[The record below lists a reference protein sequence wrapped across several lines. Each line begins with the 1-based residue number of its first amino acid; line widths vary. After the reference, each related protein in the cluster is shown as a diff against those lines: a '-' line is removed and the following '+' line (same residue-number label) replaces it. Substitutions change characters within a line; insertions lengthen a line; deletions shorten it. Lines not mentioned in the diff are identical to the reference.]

1 MILAVILL
9 AAFEVRAGDD
19 EGDPSPAEVRTQV
32 EAWLTDLRSPE
43 FAVREA
49 ARDGLAKLGP
59 RVPELLEEHRDDED
73 AEVRRT
79 IRLLLERMGR
89 EEPAEPAPPG
99 DLEALGRVTLT
110 AKGTLPFL
118 LDTLSAGHGAS
129 FALPEDVGPDW
140 FEIHLEDVPFFEA
153 LEAVAR
159 AGGLS
164 ARAPFDVAGRLTLS
178 RADPTD
184 LVPTAAAGPLR
195 VRLAQVTSI
204 RTLGA
209 TGGRRYVVGLD
220 LDWMPTVQLTQRRSP
235 RDLVAVDARGRGF
248 KPGGAARDT
257 TYGFS
262 PSSRTV
268 RIDVDLEPD
277 DPEAI
282 EHLEE
287 LSFVLPVRLQHG
299 RRDVV
304 FEGLADL
311 TLPATRELARAS
323 GEGVDRV
330 TLHAVERPDGEE
342 GPLVVDVRTQL
353 EGKTAA
359 SSVNV
364 VLQYGDGTAQPAST
378 GSRFPSADGT
388 LGLRARAWGRR
399 ESGPVAVRVTWFT
412 MEEEGQVAFSLSGI
426 PLR

>member
-1 MILAVILL
+1 M
-9 AAFEVRAGDD
+9 
-19 EGDPSPAEVRTQV
+19 
-32 EAWLTDLRSPE
+32 
-43 FAVREA
+43 
-49 ARDGLAKLGP
+49 
-59 RVPELLEEHRDDED
+59 LEERRDDQD

-79 IRLLLERMGR
+79 VRLLLERMGR
-89 EEPAEPAPPG
+89 EEPEEAAPPG

-129 FALPEDVGPDW
+129 FVLPEDVGADW

-164 ARAPFDVAGRLTLS
+164 ARAPFDVAGRLTLT
-178 RADPTD
+178 RADPSD
-184 LVPTAAAGPLR
+184 LVPNAAAGPLR

-220 LDWMPTVQLTQRRSP
+220 LDWVPSVQLTQRRSP

-248 KPGGAARDT
+248 KPGSSARDT
-257 TYGFS
+257 TWGFS
-262 PSSRTV
+262 PSARTV
-268 RIDVDLEPD
+268 RIDLDLEPD

-287 LSFVLPVRLQHG
+287 LSFALPVRLQHG

-311 TLPATRELARAS
+311 TLPATREVARAS
-323 GEGVDRV
+323 GAGVDRV
-330 TLHAVERPDGEE
+330 TLHAVERPDGEG

-353 EGKTAA
+353 EGETAA
-359 SSVNV
+359 SSVNI

-399 ESGPVAVRVTWFT
+399 EEGPVAVRVTWFT
-412 MEEEGQVAFSLSGI
+412 VEEEGQVAFSLSGI